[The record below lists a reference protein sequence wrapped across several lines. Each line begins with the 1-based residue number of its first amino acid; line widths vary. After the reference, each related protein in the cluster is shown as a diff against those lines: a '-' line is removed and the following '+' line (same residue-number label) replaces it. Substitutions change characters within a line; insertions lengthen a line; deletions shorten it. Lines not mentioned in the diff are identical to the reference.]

1 MRYIIAG
8 GGTGGHIIPALNI
21 AYALQ
26 QIDIEAE
33 LLFFGTERGLEKDII
48 PGRGFN
54 LELIDAA
61 PWDGKSS
68 LKNLWYS
75 VKQVK
80 SAIKRFHPY
89 CAIGTGGYVSAPLA
103 LAAPIKR
110 IPLFW
115 QEQNTYPG
123 IATKLASLFA
133 KRIFLGFEDAK
144 KHLWRGKNAI
154 HSGNPVRLNLS
165 SKSRRA
171 LRKELGINPEMK
183 TVFLTGGSQGAVPLN
198 EAMFELVMQF
208 GIPDDA
214 QLLWQC
220 GKKEYKALAEKT
232 GGLSQRIA
240 LYPFIDDMAVAYGAS
255 DLAICRAGALTLA
268 EIAVA
273 GLPAVLIPFP
283 HAAADHQRKNAQSF
297 THSGSAVMID
307 QSDLTP
313 ALLCATIRDI
323 LNNPKR
329 LTQMSE
335 QVRQLGKPD
344 AAKQI
349 AREILELVKS

>member
-1 MRYIIAG
+1 MIAG

-33 LLFFGTERGLEKDII
+33 FLFMGAERGLEKDII

-54 LELIDAA
+54 IEFIDAA
-61 PWDGKSS
+61 PWEGKSS
-68 LKNLWYS
+68 LKNLWHS

-80 SAIKRFHPY
+80 SAIKRFHPH

-103 LAAPIKR
+103 LAAPFKR
-110 IPLFW
+110 IALFW

-123 IATKLASLFA
+123 SATKLASLFA
-133 KRIFLGFEDAK
+133 RRIFLGFEDAK

-154 HSGNPVRLNLS
+154 HSGNPVKLSLS
-165 SKSRRA
+165 SKGKRA
-171 LRKELGINPEMK
+171 LRKELGINPELK
-183 TVFLTGGSQGAVPLN
+183 TVFLTGGSQGAAPLN
-198 EAMFELVMQF
+198 EAMFELVKQF
-208 GIPDDA
+208 GIPGDA

-220 GKKEYKALAEKT
+220 GKKEYKALAEEI
-232 GGLSQRIA
+232 GSLSQRIS
-240 LYPFIDDMAVAYGAS
+240 LHPFIDDMAIAYGAS
-255 DLAICRAGALTLA
+255 DLVICRAGALTLA

-283 HAAADHQRKNAQSF
+283 HAAADHQRKNARSF

-307 QSDLTP
+307 QNDLTP
-313 ALLCATIRDI
+313 ALLCATIRD
-323 LNNPKR
+323 LLDNPKR
-329 LTQMSE
+329 LIKMSE
-335 QVRQLGKPD
+335 KVRQLGKPN

-349 AREILELVKS
+349 AGEIIELLRS